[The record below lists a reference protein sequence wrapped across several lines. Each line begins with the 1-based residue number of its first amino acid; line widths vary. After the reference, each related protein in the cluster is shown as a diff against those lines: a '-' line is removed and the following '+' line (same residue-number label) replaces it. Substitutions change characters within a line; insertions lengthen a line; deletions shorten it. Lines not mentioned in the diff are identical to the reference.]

1 MKRRGPKKSAA
12 SQSGTINPE
21 SPQQSL
27 IQRPS
32 SQLSHPGLNRQLRLF
47 TQIPQWPF
55 ELDRV
60 EAEILE
66 HYIQRFS
73 RTYPT
78 CTGPT
83 NPFIRVF
90 IPLSMQNRTVL
101 DALLALS
108 CIQSWENGGF
118 AMEKPMLEFRHK
130 ALRGCAGMISDI
142 ISTSDVQRGLSL
154 TASADEVL
162 RVMAQKAASLGGEV
176 ILPLLATCAL
186 LLLYEKLS
194 GEWQDNGTA
203 HLQFFAHIFPAR
215 LSLAITNGLVL
226 DQGVG
231 NEAMQFFTSLF
242 LYNDLVR
249 STSLQTSTLSNL
261 YIDKR
266 LSTDS
271 GLQAQVPTEED
282 PGRFDFPHII
292 ARISG
297 GDLFVTDTEI
307 AAWDGRLD
315 WLPSFALQSSKV
327 GNFHHR
333 LPTADPMFTNS
344 AAFKQLN
351 CFTRPNEWSEYELI
365 AELYRVAATIYR
377 RQRVFQLSSIM
388 AGSLDT
394 DMGNLPSWA
403 VQLVRLLPMASP
415 YENALLWPI
424 AIIAKEL
431 VEEEERQYML
441 SRLESLE
448 QRFKMKHFHVMRS
461 YLIGTWTAKDQGFD
475 CCYEQPVLF
484 G

>member
-1 MKRRGPKKSAA
+1 MKRRGPKKGAAESSQTDA
-12 SQSGTINPE
+12 SQHC
-21 SPQQSL
+21 L
-27 IQRPS
+27 VQRPKQS
-32 SQLSHPGLNRQLRLF
+32 DHPELDRQLRLY
-47 TQIPQWPF
+47 TQVPQWPF

-60 EAEILE
+60 EAGLLE

-73 RTYPT
+73 KMYPT
-78 CTGPT
+78 YSGPT
-83 NPFIRVF
+83 NPFVRVF
-90 IPLSMQNRTVL
+90 LPLSMQNRTVL

-108 CIQSWENGGF
+108 CVQSWENGSF
-118 AMEKPMLEFRHK
+118 VMQKPMLELRHK
-130 ALRGCAGMISDI
+130 ALRGCAGMISDL
-142 ISTSDVQRGLSL
+142 ISTSDIEQGLSL

-162 RVMAQKAASLGGEV
+162 RVMAQKAASLGGEA

-215 LSLAITNGLVL
+215 LSLAMTNGLIR
-226 DQGVG
+226 DNGAG
-231 NEAMQFFTSLF
+231 NEAIQFFTSLF

-249 STSLQTSTLSNL
+249 STSLQTTTLSNV
-261 YIDKR
+261 YIDKT
-266 LSTDS
+266 LSGGR
-271 GLQAQVPTEED
+271 GLQVQLPTEED

-292 ARISG
+292 ARISA
-297 GDLFVTDTEI
+297 GDLSVNDAEI

-315 WLPSFALQSSKV
+315 WFPSFTLHSSKPSD
-327 GNFHHR
+327 FHYK
-333 LPTADPMFTNS
+333 LPTADPMFPNS
-344 AAFKQLN
+344 DAFKRLDS
-351 CFTRPNEWSEYELI
+351 FARPNEWGEHEVV

-377 RQRVFQLSSIM
+377 RQRVSQLASIM
-388 AGSLDT
+388 AGPSEI

-403 VQLVRLLPMASP
+403 EQLVRLLPMESP

-424 AIIAKEL
+424 AIVAKEL
-431 VEEEERQYML
+431 VEVDERQYML
-441 SRLESLE
+441 ARLESLE

-461 YLIGTWTAKDQGFD
+461 YLVGTWTARDQGLD